1 MAAALY
7 HQLQRVELCFSK
19 RAAFS
24 NRKTLFFTATRT
36 YTGSMQMLEGWKQ
49 RLGLGQ
55 PGLAMAGKKN
65 PWGSPGSDDGGDD
78 PVGDDGGSG
87 GPPRGEDGPR
97 NPWLPGGGSSNG
109 SGDNGKRR
117 SASIE
122 DIFKNRGP
130 EGPRRRGGGPGGP
143 NFRLPERPG
152 GKSWLPVIIAVV
164 VLVFVLFSSIHMVEP
179 REQGVVKTLGSYSRT
194 LEPGL
199 RITAP
204 WPIETV
210 DIEDVQGV
218 RAVNIP
224 ASNQRA
230 KLILTGDQNLV
241 DLSYTVRWNI
251 NDLADFKFELND
263 PIETVNEV
271 AEAAMRASVAEK
283 TLDETFTGQG
293 RAEIQQRVRIR
304 MQETL
309 DAYGA
314 GINVLGVEIAKAD
327 PPSEVVD
334 AFRDVSVAEQNAD
347 AARNEAR
354 GYAQQTLSRAEG
366 EAEAF
371 DKVYEQYRLAP
382 TVTRQRLYYE
392 TMERVL
398 AQTDKTVLEADGVT
412 PYLPLPELKRRS
424 QASQQAAPL
433 NNGQ

>member
-1 MAAALY
+1 
-7 HQLQRVELCFSK
+7 
-19 RAAFS
+19 
-24 NRKTLFFTATRT
+24 
-36 YTGSMQMLEGWKQ
+36 MQMFDGWMK
-49 RLGLGQ
+49 RLGMAGSGARSLG
-55 PGLAMAGKKN
+55 GETLAMAGKKN
-65 PWGSPGSDDGGDD
+65 PWGNAGR
-78 PVGDDGGSG
+78 GDDGEEGGGNADDAPSG
-87 GPPRGEDGPR
+87 EKGGGPR
-97 NPWLPGGGSSNG
+97 NPWLPGGGDA
-109 SGDNGKRR
+109 SGNGKRR

-143 NFRLPERPG
+143 NFRMPQRPG
-152 GKSWLPVIIAVV
+152 GKSWAPVIAVV
-164 VLVFVLFSSIHMVEP
+164 VVGAFLLLSSIHLIEP
-179 REQGVVKTLGSYSRT
+179 REQGVVKTLGSYSRV
-194 LEPGL
+194 LDPGL
-199 RITAP
+199 HFTLP
-204 WPIETV
+204 FPLESV
-210 DIEDVQGV
+210 DKEDVQGV

-251 NDLADFKFELND
+251 KDLADFKFELAD

-293 RAEIQQRVRIR
+293 RAEIQQRVRMR
-304 MQETL
+304 MQASL

-314 GINVLGVEIAKAD
+314 GIDVLGVEIAKAD
-327 PPSEVVD
+327 PPGEVVD

-371 DKVYEQYRLAP
+371 TKVYEQYRLAP
-382 TVTRQRLYYE
+382 EVTRQRLYYE

-398 AQTDKTVLEADGVT
+398 AQTDKTVVEADNVT
-412 PYLPLPELKRRS
+412 PYLPLPELQRRS
-424 QASQQAAPL
+424 RQQAPAPA
-433 NNGQ
+433 GQ